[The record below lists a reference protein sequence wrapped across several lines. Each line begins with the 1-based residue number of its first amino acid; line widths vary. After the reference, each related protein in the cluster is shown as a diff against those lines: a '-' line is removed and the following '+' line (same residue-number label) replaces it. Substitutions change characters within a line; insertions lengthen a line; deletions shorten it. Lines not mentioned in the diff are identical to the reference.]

1 MKSTPNRFGN
11 VPGAV
16 VSPKAGRDSSHG
28 SAIATPAPRRIVRR
42 EIGAVDFLVRFDML
56 FTFLLWGFD
65 SSFIQEL
72 WTGHDGFDEGP
83 DTVTIRNGDV
93 PHLQHRRLVGKHQR
107 P

>member
-1 MKSTPNRFGN
+1 MKSTPNRFGK

-65 SSFIQEL
+65 SSFIQKL
-72 WTGHDGFDEGP
+72 RAGHDRFHQRRE
-83 DTVTIRNGDV
+83 TVTVRDGGV
-93 PHLQHRRLVGKHQR
+93 PHLQHGRLVGK
-107 P
+107 